1 MDLPMKFVTNQTDT
15 FNYSV
20 ERVCKNCSN
29 SFSGRYCNRC
39 GERVSEAADKSVVSI
54 LSDVL
59 QGFTFLDNK
68 AIRTVK
74 LMFAR
79 TGELTRNFMEGVRVP
94 FMKPLSVFF
103 IANLVYFLFP
113 AFDTFNSPLRTQMH
127 FLPHSAIAR
136 NVVENR
142 LVKEQV
148 SLAEFTIRYEQQSTN
163 MAKLLLIVF
172 VFFVALIL
180 ALINYSSRNYF
191 YDHLLAA
198 LEFCSLLIMVA
209 LLFIPWTLKLV
220 ASLWPGSSDWVA
232 LIFQDSVFS
241 LIVSA
246 ICFSVFFM
254 MEKRVYQQKT
264 INAIIK
270 ATLMLPGLFIAVQC
284 YRVVLFFVTMW
295 TL

>member
-1 MDLPMKFVTNQTDT
+1 MKFATNQTDT
-15 FNYSV
+15 FDYSV

-39 GERVSEAADKSVVSI
+39 GERISEPADKSVVAM
-54 LSDVL
+54 LSDVI

-68 AIRTVK
+68 VIRTVK
-74 LMFAR
+74 LMFLR

-94 FMKPLSVFF
+94 FLKPLSVFF
-103 IANLVYFLFP
+103 IANLFYFLFP
-113 AFDTFNSPLRTQMH
+113 AFDTFNSQLRTQMH
-127 FLPHSAIAR
+127 FLPHSTVAR

-142 LVKEQV
+142 LNKEQV
-148 SLAEFTIRYEQQSTN
+148 SLEEFTIRYEQQSTN

-180 ALINYSSRNYF
+180 ALINYSSRHYF

-198 LEFCSLLIMVA
+198 LEFCSLLIIVG

-220 ASLWPGSSDWVA
+220 DSLWPGRSHWVD

-241 LIVSA
+241 LIISA
-246 ICFSVFFM
+246 ICFSVFFL
-254 MEKRVYQQKT
+254 MEKRVYHQKT
-264 INAIIK
+264 ISATIK
-270 ATLMLPGLFIAVQC
+270 AVLMLPGLFIAVQC
-284 YRVVLFFVTMW
+284 YRGVLFFVTMW